1 MTVNSLICSYY
12 LACFCNEQ
20 GSSSPDCDP
29 VYGKC
34 NCKSPIIGDKCE
46 FCPPETY
53 NFPLCTR
60 ESTIYL
66 KLFNV
71 CFMHI

>member
-1 MTVNSLICSYY
+1 MTVNSLICSYF

-60 ESTIYL
+60 KYIDNI
-66 KLFNV
+66 K
-71 CFMHI
+71 I